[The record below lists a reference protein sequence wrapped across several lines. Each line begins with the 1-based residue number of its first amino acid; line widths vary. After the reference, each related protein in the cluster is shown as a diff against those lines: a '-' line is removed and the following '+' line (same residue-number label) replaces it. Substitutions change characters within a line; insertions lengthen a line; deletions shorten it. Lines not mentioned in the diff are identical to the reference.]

1 MPPNQS
7 SVAATHTAALE
18 ASSEDS
24 EPTATRLGPPT
35 VTLCI
40 PASPN
45 TVQEQAPKQTNLEAT
60 HLLHGSGF
68 HTKNA
73 KVFRAL

>member
-60 HLLHGSGF
+60 HLLPVV
-68 HTKNA
+68 
-73 KVFRAL
+73 VFIRRMRKLFAL